1 MDSESFRHMITPSL
15 VRGDVIPAHAYPSQA
30 STEGLPFRRMVT
42 PLRSCIERNNCC
54 FFLSFAP
61 SIKGYM
67 APKAIAMEPVKQ
79 ILPLYQDGF
88 SIKAIVRLTGISRP
102 TVKKYLRRYSNIKP
116 YNKA

>member
-1 MDSESFRHMITPSL
+1 
-15 VRGDVIPAHAYPSQA
+15 
-30 STEGLPFRRMVT
+30 
-42 PLRSCIERNNCC
+42 
-54 FFLSFAP
+54 
-61 SIKGYM
+61 M

>member
-1 MDSESFRHMITPSL
+1 
-15 VRGDVIPAHAYPSQA
+15 
-30 STEGLPFRRMVT
+30 MVT